1 MKNLTVISLFLVFL
15 FYGLL
20 VNSEPVDLS
29 VIDNKPFINHK
40 IKLKKGDM
48 IYIYSD
54 GYQDQ
59 FGGPKGK
66 KYMVKRYRTFLK
78 ELSKL
83 PIEEKG
89 VNILEEFHSWKG
101 NHG

>member
-20 VNSEPVDLS
+20 VNSEPVGLS
-29 VIDNKPFINHK
+29 VIDNNPFINNK

-54 GYQDQ
+54 GYQD
-59 FGGPKGK
+59 
-66 KYMVKRYRTFLK
+66 
-78 ELSKL
+78 
-83 PIEEKG
+83 
-89 VNILEEFHSWKG
+89 
-101 NHG
+101 